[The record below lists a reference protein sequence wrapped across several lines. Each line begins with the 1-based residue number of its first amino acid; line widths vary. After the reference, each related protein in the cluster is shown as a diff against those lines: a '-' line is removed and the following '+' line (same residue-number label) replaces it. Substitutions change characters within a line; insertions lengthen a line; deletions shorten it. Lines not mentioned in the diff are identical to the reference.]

1 MTKVLVVLVFSCFIP
16 LVSSAQVAEQQSA
29 TPTLPV
35 VSTDQASPLDLIIP
49 KVKEALDLYQHNLG
63 NGPDALPALSSAE
76 FDFKTTTAKTVGAT
90 VNLFIFKI
98 GGSHEKDDVNETT
111 FTYSIPPPTPPA
123 QVQSSKKPPTLQEQ
137 LAYTIQAAALAVK
150 QSKKLGPLS
159 FTKFV
164 VTIQFGVK
172 WEGQA
177 GVNVPISFVTV
188 GLSGDISKNTVQSVK
203 LTFGK

>member
-1 MTKVLVVLVFSCFIP
+1 MSKWMLPLLLIIP
-16 LVSSAQVAEQQSA
+16 LSSSAQTVQSA
-29 TPTLPV
+29 GSATLPV
-35 VSTDQASPLDLIIP
+35 ISSDQASPLSLIIP

-63 NGPDALPALSSAE
+63 SGPDALPPLSSAE
-76 FDFKTTTAKTVGAT
+76 FDFKTTTAKTVGLT
-90 VNLFIFKI
+90 VNLFIFKL
-98 GGSHEKDDVNETT
+98 GGSHERDDVNETT
-111 FTYSIPPPTPPA
+111 FTYSIPPPAPSA
-123 QVQSSKKPPTLQEQ
+123 QVQSPKKPPTLQEQ

-150 QSKKLGPLS
+150 ESKKLGPLS

-172 WEGQA
+172 WDGSA

-188 GLSGDISKNTVQSVK
+188 GLSGDISKNTVQSIK

>member
-1 MTKVLVVLVFSCFIP
+1 MTKWLVALVFSFLVP
-16 LVSSAQVAEQQSA
+16 LVSSAQTVEQSA

-63 NGPDALPALSSAE
+63 NGPDALPPLSSAE
-76 FDFKTTTAKTVGAT
+76 FDFKTTTAKTVGVT
-90 VNLFIFKI
+90 VNLFIFKL

-123 QVQSSKKPPTLQEQ
+123 QVQSSKKPPTLPEQ

-159 FTKFV
+159 FSKFV

-172 WEGQA
+172 WEGSA